1 MTKHVRLALRL
12 ALTAG
17 FTTMAVAPRALGQ
30 MNPLPPAAAPASAL
44 TPPRLIT
51 FIDAEYPA
59 AAKAQGRGAGVDL
72 EIMISAEGTV
82 SAVKV
87 VAPVGEGFDEA
98 AEAAARGFVFEPARR
113 GSQAIAAKIRYRYV
127 FESKPAPLPETLVAA
142 PASVPA
148 EEIAA
153 GDATLNAKAN
163 VTPAAAPLEF
173 GATATIEA
181 PPREVTKRSLKAEE
195 LLRVAGTRGDP
206 LKAIE
211 YMPGVARG
219 DNGMVI
225 VRGSSPADSE
235 VQFEGAPV
243 YNLYHFQGLSSF
255 VNARMLER
263 IDLYPGNFSTRY
275 GRRLGSIIDV
285 GVRDPKRTYHALA
298 DVNVIDSSILLE
310 GPIGD
315 RASIAI
321 AAKRSNLDFFIKNAL
336 PDDMQLPA
344 APVYWDYQILAAY
357 HPTDK
362 DRIRAMIFG
371 SYDDF
376 KLIMKN
382 TDSADPSVRGQFGAR
397 NDFHRAQLQWRH
409 QYSDAV
415 EHEINLSGGP
425 FASKTVIGPEVF
437 FDVPG
442 RNAYL
447 RSEWRAR
454 LHDRV
459 RLMAGLDIQ
468 YLHFAANYFGP
479 ALEPIEGNPRAFDA
493 LATKKNVSFDREG
506 GFTSPAAYAEM
517 IIQATDQ
524 WTLVPGGR
532 VDRMGSIER
541 WTFDPRL
548 TSRFE
553 LVPGSTLKGG
563 VGLFSQEPDI
573 GESLPLLGNPHLQAP
588 RAQHFGFGGEQK
600 LGERLMV
607 SVEGFYK
614 RLDKVVVASA
624 VPGEH
629 FGNGGIGRIWGAEM
643 SARLQPNQRTTGFV
657 SYTLSRSR
665 RNDNG
670 EGWRL
675 FNWDQTHILT
685 VAGSLR
691 LGNGWDL
698 SSTFRY
704 TSGNPLTP
712 VMGSS
717 YNANND
723 LYRPIYGAVNS
734 DRNPAFHRLDLR
746 IEKAWRIGGGSLA
759 SYLDV
764 QNVYNQKAQAGR
776 AYDYDFRRSQVQ
788 PGLGLIP
795 SIGLRGE
802 L

>member
-1 MTKHVRLALRL
+1 MTKPVRLVLRL

-17 FTTMAVAPRALGQ
+17 LSTVAVAPKALGQ
-30 MNPLPPAAAPASAL
+30 MNPLPPAGAPAAVLS
-44 TPPRLIT
+44 PPRLLT
-51 FIDAEYPA
+51 FVDAVYPEGP
-59 AAKAQGRGAGVDL
+59 KAEGRGAGVDL
-72 EIMISAEGTV
+72 ELTVSPQGTV
-82 SAVKV
+82 SDAKV
-87 VAPVGEGFDEA
+87 VTPVGEGFDEA
-98 AEAAARGFVFEPARR
+98 ALTAARGFVFEPARR
-113 GSQAIAAKIRYRYV
+113 AGEPIPAKIRYRYV
-127 FESKPAPLPETLVAA
+127 FELKAAALPLPAPVAEPVVEDNDVAA
-142 PASVPA
+142 A
-148 EEIAA
+148 
-153 GDATLNAKAN
+153 ATL
-163 VTPAAAPLEF
+163 TAAAPKGEPLEF

-195 LLRVAGTRGDP
+195 LLRVAGTRGDA

-225 VRGSSPADSE
+225 VRGSSPNDTE

-275 GRRLGSIIDV
+275 GRRLGGIIDV
-285 GVRDPKRTYHALA
+285 GVRDPKTSYHALA

-310 GPIGD
+310 GPIGK

-321 AAKRSNLDFFIKNAL
+321 AAKRSNLDFFIKNTL
-336 PDDMQLPA
+336 PEDMQLPA
-344 APVYWDYQILAAY
+344 APVYWDYQVMGVF

-362 DRIRAMIFG
+362 DKIKAMIFG

-376 KLIMKN
+376 KLILKN
-382 TDSADPSVRGQFGAR
+382 PDAADPTVRGQLGAR
-397 NDFHRAQLQWRH
+397 NDFHRAQLQWKH
-409 QYSDAV
+409 QYNDAV
-415 EHEINLSGGP
+415 EHEINVSGGP
-425 FASKTVIGPEVF
+425 FGTKTVIGPEVF
-437 FDVPG
+437 LEVPG
-442 RNAYL
+442 KNAFV

-454 LHDRV
+454 IDERV
-459 RLMAGLDIQ
+459 RLMAGLDLQ
-468 YLHFAANYFGP
+468 YLKYRAKYFGP
-479 ALEPIEGNPRAFDA
+479 ALEPLDGNPAAFDA
-493 LATKKNVSFDREG
+493 LATKKNVSYDRENS
-506 GFTSPAAYAEM
+506 FLSPAAYAEM

-524 WTLVPGGR
+524 WTLVPGAR
-532 VDRMGSIER
+532 VDHMGSIQR

-553 LVPGSTLKGG
+553 LIPGSTLKGG
-563 VGLFSQEPDI
+563 VGLFSQEPDV
-573 GESLPLLGNPHLQAP
+573 GESLPGLGNPHLQAP

-600 LGERLMV
+600 VGDRLVV

-614 RLDKVVVASA
+614 RLDKVVVGST
-624 VPGEH
+624 VPGEN
-629 FGNGGIGRIWGAEM
+629 FSNAGIGRIWGGEF
-643 SARLQPNQRTTGFV
+643 SARLQPSQHTTGFV
-657 SYTLSRSR
+657 SYTVSRSR
-665 RNDNG
+665 RNDHG

-685 VAGSLR
+685 MAGSLR

-712 VMGSS
+712 VAGST

-723 LYRPIYGAVNS
+723 LYRPIYGGVNS

-759 SYLDV
+759 AYLDV
-764 QNVYNQKAQAGR
+764 QNVYNQKAQASK
-776 AYDYDFRRSQVQ
+776 AYDYDFRSSKVQ